1 MSKFET
7 LDLVCIHPD
16 PEVSGSK
23 GTLFGDFREKGAIGI
38 VFYVPHGIS
47 TTGNVKALGN
57 EKGYGVVWHVE
68 GRLRVMYGVPETD
81 LVRYKGLRQEDEFPW
96 AELPLPG
103 EVIYFREE
111 GYVNGVGG
119 TAKKAPYDTIS
130 TGAVYGY
137 SSDLKLLLV
146 SVLPHGDEEEVPVEN
161 VVGLKLGITD
171 RMIEEGYL

>member
-23 GTLFGDFREKGAIGI
+23 RTLFGEFREKGAIGV

-47 TTGNVKALGN
+47 AQGNVKNFGD
-57 EKGYGVVWHVE
+57 EKGYGVVWYVE
-68 GRLRVMYGVPETD
+68 GRLRVMYGVPETA
-81 LVRYKGLRQEDEFPW
+81 LVPYEGPLQEDDFPW
-96 AELPLPG
+96 HALPLPG
-103 EVIYFREE
+103 EVVYFREE
-111 GYVNGVGG
+111 EYVNGGDG
-119 TAKKAPYDTIS
+119 KAKKAKYDTIS

-137 SSDLKLLLV
+137 SSDMKLLLV
-146 SVLPHGDEEEVPVEN
+146 SVLPYGDEEEVPVEN